1 MILIWERLVEKC
13 VSNMKNLKEIKLM
26 MERLESPRLTETE
39 LNYKKSLLKEEDE
52 EVTQDPDQLDLF
64 TGETK
69 EVNEK
74 VEEFEELK
82 RLILDEIEGLDMNY
96 LHTAMLNGQLDSTLM
111 DLEDLVRE
119 LEYWVDSNDFE
130 GELMAEAENLLE
142 VLEYG
147 PVDYEITLTPE
158 VEELLKR
165 ERPSIKVGSE
175 KEISAMSEGKD
186 KMSLLKEE
194 SRNQCYEIDLDLD
207 SLIGQDLSKIFVP
220 SQYRGRSTFG
230 SESINMQDVF
240 TPPDEKGHRKTSPK
254 ITQFY
259 SYFCPRKRKNFPE
272 LKDDQF
278 ITFPSDTDVTN
289 IYVGLDGGKITPVGL
304 SGKVVD
310 VSGNAINLHG
320 RKGRVD
326 RLSVYQNGKYIK
338 SLDDDQF
345 HVGNAKDSDTS
356 VYDKIKS
363 KLGEKIDPSDTKEI
377 EMQ

>member
-39 LNYKKSLLKEEDE
+39 LNYKKSLLKEE
-52 EVTQDPDQLDLF
+52 
-64 TGETK
+64 
-69 EVNEK
+69 
-74 VEEFEELK
+74 
-82 RLILDEIEGLDMNY
+82 
-96 LHTAMLNGQLDSTLM
+96 
-111 DLEDLVRE
+111 
-119 LEYWVDSNDFE
+119 
-130 GELMAEAENLLE
+130 
-142 VLEYG
+142 
-147 PVDYEITLTPE
+147 
-158 VEELLKR
+158 
-165 ERPSIKVGSE
+165 
-175 KEISAMSEGKD
+175 
-186 KMSLLKEE
+186 

-220 SQYRGRSTFG
+220 SRYRGRSTFG

-259 SYFCPRKRKNFPE
+259 SYFCPRKRENFPE

-289 IYVGLDGGKITPVGL
+289 IYVGLDGGKITPVGM

-345 HVGNAKDSDTS
+345 HVGPKDSDTS

>member
-1 MILIWERLVEKC
+1 
-13 VSNMKNLKEIKLM
+13 
-26 MERLESPRLTETE
+26 MERLESQRLTETE
-39 LNYKKSLLKEEDE
+39 LSHKKSLLKEE
-52 EVTQDPDQLDLF
+52 
-64 TGETK
+64 
-69 EVNEK
+69 
-74 VEEFEELK
+74 
-82 RLILDEIEGLDMNY
+82 
-96 LHTAMLNGQLDSTLM
+96 
-111 DLEDLVRE
+111 
-119 LEYWVDSNDFE
+119 
-130 GELMAEAENLLE
+130 
-142 VLEYG
+142 
-147 PVDYEITLTPE
+147 
-158 VEELLKR
+158 
-165 ERPSIKVGSE
+165 
-175 KEISAMSEGKD
+175 
-186 KMSLLKEE
+186 
-194 SRNQCYEIDLDLD
+194 SRHQCYEIDLDLD

-240 TPPDEKGHRKTSPK
+240 TPSDEKGHRKTLPK

-259 SYFCPRKRKNFPE
+259 SYFCPRKRENFPE

-289 IYVGLDGGKITPVGL
+289 IYVGLDGGKITPVGM

-338 SLDDDQF
+338 SLDD
-345 HVGNAKDSDTS
+345 VGNAKDSDTS

-363 KLGEKIDPSDTKEI
+363 KLGEKADPSKTKEI